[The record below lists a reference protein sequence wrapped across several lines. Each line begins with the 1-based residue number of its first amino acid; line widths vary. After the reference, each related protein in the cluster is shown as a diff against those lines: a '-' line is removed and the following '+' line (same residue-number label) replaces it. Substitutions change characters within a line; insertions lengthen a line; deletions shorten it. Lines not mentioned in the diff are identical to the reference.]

1 MMHHHVLTSL
11 KGSLN
16 YYLTTANKNKWL
28 ALFDNTAHNDT
39 LLSQVYTELQNTRP
53 SLRPHAQANTASL
66 PIVVVQLMSRTV
78 TDRPLGHSA
87 NGLESLISRQSVK
100 IEIMCKGSDE
110 AEILAVTVLRALQQA
125 RGDFLQNG
133 YLYFSVDSIEE
144 LAPQEQLVAEEMGVF
159 VRRIQISS
167 QVQEEVARLFEES
180 SLGNLTIGLKPNGRV
195 SFIDS
200 SN

>member
-1 MMHHHVLTSL
+1 
-11 KGSLN
+11 
-16 YYLTTANKNKWL
+16 
-28 ALFDNTAHNDT
+28 
-39 LLSQVYTELQNTRP
+39 
-53 SLRPHAQANTASL
+53 LRPHAQANTASL

-110 AEILAVTVLRALQQA
+110 ADILAVTVLRALQQA

>member
-1 MMHHHVLTSL
+1 MMHHHILTSL
-11 KGSLN
+11 KGSLG

-28 ALFDNTAHNDT
+28 ALFDNTAHNDS
-39 LLSQVYTELQNTRP
+39 LLSQVYTELQNNKPR
-53 SLRPHAQANTASL
+53 LMPHAQAGTASL
-66 PIVVVQLMSRTV
+66 PLVVAQLMSRTV

-87 NGLESLISRQSVK
+87 GGVESLISRQSVK

-144 LAPQEQLVAEEMGVF
+144 LAPQEQLVAEELGVF
-159 VRRIQISS
+159 VRRIEVSS
-167 QVQEEVARLFEES
+167 QVQEEVARLFEDTT
-180 SLGNLTIGLKPNGRV
+180 LGTLTLGLEPSGRV

-200 SN
+200 SS

>member
-1 MMHHHVLTSL
+1 MMHHHILTSL
-11 KGSLN
+11 KGSLG

-28 ALFDNTAHNDT
+28 ALFDNTAHNDS
-39 LLSQVYTELQNTRP
+39 LLSQVYTELQNNKPR
-53 SLRPHAQANTASL
+53 LMPHAQAGTASL
-66 PIVVVQLMSRTV
+66 PLVVAQLMSRTV

-87 NGLESLISRQSVK
+87 NGVESLISRQSVK

-144 LAPQEQLVAEEMGVF
+144 LAPQEQLVAEELGVF
-159 VRRIQISS
+159 VRRIEVSS
-167 QVQEEVARLFEES
+167 QVQEEVARLFEDTT
-180 SLGNLTIGLKPNGRV
+180 LGTLTLGLEPSGRV

-200 SN
+200 SS